1 MMELRESILLEEHER
16 IVDMLLKPLEQLK
29 PLEDLYRKEN
39 PREDGKFYIPD
50 ATAFYKW
57 ITNKI
62 LKNENLE
69 RD

>member
-1 MMELRESILLEEHER
+1 MKDLEHEK
-16 IVDMLLKPLEQLK
+16 ILDLILKPLEQLN

-62 LKNENLE
+62 LQNENLE